1 MLNMGTAAGI
11 QILPDKLV
19 LVTVRKGFQDFT
31 VKQTA
36 VLEDFREASA
46 ADMRSKLRQQI
57 QDGAIR
63 RDNLVLGL
71 PAEEVTLRLIE
82 LPIEVEENLEQVV
95 RFQVEKFE
103 PSEEEGSYYDY
114 VILSRDEAQKKIL
127 LQIAMVRQSLL
138 DGYLSLLKDL
148 GIFPTAVRLSSL
160 ALHQVLA
167 LHKNGFPKK
176 EPVVILDVNPGS
188 VEIVIVMSAERF
200 FAEKLDVPAQNLTAD
215 SIIKGLYDFVSR
227 LPLKSEGIARIYTTG
242 SLGEDVLE
250 QLRQRFTD
258 CESLAGKLK
267 IKGQLP
273 RPELV
278 TAIGLAVTALSKS
291 RSAKI
296 NLMPPDQR
304 VIERKP
310 SLVPTFVL
318 VALLLVMAVT
328 AGTREYKQGSK
339 FVTRIDSEIQ
349 KLQPQVNEV
358 LALKKQSEDKQKELD
373 EIRNLMQ
380 GEQLVLTVLKDLT
393 ERLPDDTYLQNLNI
407 ERGQVIIFGFSN
419 SAGALIPALRA
430 SSHYKSVLPKYTTK
444 DPITKKEKFNIE
456 VALKTEEKP

>member
-19 LVTVRKGFQDFT
+19 LVNVRKGFQDFT
-31 VKQTA
+31 VKQAA
-36 VLEDFREASA
+36 VLEDFRESSV
-46 ADMRSKLRQQI
+46 ADMRSSLRQQI
-57 QDGAIR
+57 QDGTVK
-63 RDNLVLGL
+63 RDSLVLGL

-114 VILSRDEAQKKIL
+114 VVLSRDEAQKKIM

-148 GIFPTAVRLSSL
+148 GLYPTAVRLSSL
-160 ALHQVLA
+160 ALHQILA
-167 LHKNGFPKK
+167 IHKNGFPKK

-188 VEIVIVMSAERF
+188 VEIVLVVSAERF
-200 FAEKLDVPAQNLTAD
+200 FAEKLDIPAEKLSAD
-215 SIIKGLYDFVSR
+215 AIIRELYEFVSG
-227 LPLKSEGIARIYTTG
+227 LPLKTEGIARIYTAGT
-242 SLGEDVLE
+242 LGGDLLE
-250 QLRQRFTD
+250 QLRQRFSD
-258 CESLAGKLK
+258 CESLAAKLK
-267 IKGQLP
+267 VKGQLT
-273 RPELV
+273 RPELL
-278 TAIGLAVTALSKS
+278 TAIGLATTTLSKS

-296 NLMPPDQR
+296 NLIPPDQR

-310 SLVPTFVL
+310 SLIPTFVL

-328 AGTREYKQGSK
+328 AGTREYKQSSK
-339 FVTRIDSEIQ
+339 FVGRIEAEVH
-349 KLQPQVNEV
+349 KLEPQVNEV
-358 LALKKQSEDKQKELD
+358 LALKKQVEEKQKELD
-373 EIRNLMQ
+373 EIRTLMR
-380 GEQLVLTVLKDLT
+380 GEQQVLNVMKDLT

-430 SSHYKSVLPKYTTK
+430 SNHYKSVLPKYTTK

-456 VALKTEEKP
+456 AALKTED

>member
-19 LVTVRKGFQDFT
+19 LVNVRKGFQDFT
-31 VKQTA
+31 VKQAA
-36 VLEDFREASA
+36 VLEDFRESSV
-46 ADMRSKLRQQI
+46 ADMRSSLRQQI
-57 QDGAIR
+57 QDGTVK
-63 RDNLVLGL
+63 RDSLVLGL

-114 VILSRDEAQKKIL
+114 VVLSRDEAQKKIM

-148 GIFPTAVRLSSL
+148 GLYPTAVRLSSL
-160 ALHQVLA
+160 ALHQILA
-167 LHKNGFPKK
+167 IHKNGFPKK

-188 VEIVIVMSAERF
+188 VEIVLVVSAERF
-200 FAEKLDVPAQNLTAD
+200 FAEKLDIPAEKLSAD
-215 SIIKGLYDFVSR
+215 AIIRELYEFVSG
-227 LPLKSEGIARIYTTG
+227 LPLKTEGIARIYTAGT
-242 SLGEDVLE
+242 LGGDLLE
-250 QLRQRFTD
+250 QLRQRFSD
-258 CESLAGKLK
+258 CESLAAKLK
-267 IKGQLP
+267 VKGQLT
-273 RPELV
+273 RPELL
-278 TAIGLAVTALSKS
+278 TAIGLATTTLSKS

-296 NLMPPDQR
+296 NLIPPDQR

-310 SLVPTFVL
+310 SLIPTFVL

-328 AGTREYKQGSK
+328 AGTREYKQSSR
-339 FVTRIDSEIQ
+339 FVGRIEAEVH
-349 KLQPQVNEV
+349 KLEPQVNEV
-358 LALKKQSEDKQKELD
+358 LALKKQVEEKQKELD
-373 EIRNLMQ
+373 EIRTLMR
-380 GEQLVLTVLKDLT
+380 GEQQVLNVMKDLT

-430 SSHYKSVLPKYTTK
+430 SNHYKSVLPKYTTK

-456 VALKTEEKP
+456 AALKTED

>member
-19 LVTVRKGFQDFT
+19 LVNVRKGFQDFT
-31 VKQTA
+31 VKQSA

-46 ADMRSKLRQQI
+46 ADMRSRLRLQI
-57 QDGAIR
+57 EDGALKAG
-63 RDNLVLGL
+63 NLVLGL

-114 VILSRDEAQKKIL
+114 VVLSRDEAQKKIL

-138 DGYLSLLKDL
+138 DGYLSLLKEL
-148 GIFPTAVRLSSL
+148 GLYPTAVRLSSL
-160 ALHQVLA
+160 ALHQLLA
-167 LHKNGFPKK
+167 IHKNGFPKK

-188 VEIVIVMSAERF
+188 VEIVIVVSPQRF
-200 FAEKLDVPAQNLTAD
+200 FAEKLDVPADNLNAD
-215 SIIKGLYDFVSR
+215 AVIRELYDFVSR
-227 LPLKSEGIARIYTTG
+227 FSLKTEGIARIYTAGT
-242 SLGEDVLE
+242 LGRELLDELK
-250 QLRQRFTD
+250 QRFAD
-258 CESLAGKLK
+258 CEPLAEKLK
-267 IKGQLP
+267 VKGQVV
-273 RPELV
+273 RPEVL
-278 TAIGLAVTALSKS
+278 TAIGLAATALSKS

-296 NLMPPDQR
+296 NLIPPDQR
-304 VIERKP
+304 VVEKKP
-310 SLVPTFVL
+310 SLVPTLVL
-318 VALLLVMAVT
+318 VALLIVMAAT
-328 AGTREYKQGSK
+328 AGTREYKQSSK
-339 FVTRIDSEIQ
+339 FLGKIDSEVL

-358 LALKKQSEDKQKELD
+358 LALKKQVDEKQKELD
-373 EIRNLMQ
+373 EIRTLLH
-380 GEQLVLTVLKDLT
+380 GEQQVLNVLKDLT

-419 SAGALIPALRA
+419 SAGALIPALR
-430 SSHYKSVLPKYTTK
+430 SSNHYKSVLPKYTTK

-456 VALKTEEKP
+456 AALKTED

>member
-11 QILPDKLV
+11 QIQQDKLV
-19 LVTVRKGFQDFT
+19 LVNVRKGLQDFT
-31 VKQTA
+31 VKQAA
-36 VLEDFREASA
+36 VLEDFRESSV
-46 ADMRSKLRQQI
+46 ADMRSRLRQQV
-57 QDGAIR
+57 QDGLGKGG
-63 RDNLVLGL
+63 NLVLGL

-114 VILSRDEAQKKIL
+114 VILSRDEAQKKIV

-148 GIFPTAVRLSSL
+148 GLYPTAVRLSSL

-167 LHKNGFPKK
+167 IHKNGFPKK

-188 VEIVIVMSAERF
+188 VEIVLVISAERF
-200 FAEKLDVPAQNLTAD
+200 FAEKLDIPAENLSAD
-215 SIIKGLYDFVSR
+215 GIIRELYEFVSR
-227 LPLKSEGIARIYTTG
+227 LPIKTEGIARIYTAG
-242 SLGEDVLE
+242 ALGKDLLE
-250 QLRQRFTD
+250 QLRQRLAD
-258 CESLAGKLK
+258 CEPLSEKLK
-267 IKGQLP
+267 MKGQP
-273 RPELV
+273 AGPEIL
-278 TAIGLAVTALSKS
+278 TAIGLAATALSKS

-296 NLMPPDQR
+296 NLIPPDQR
-304 VIERKP
+304 VIEKKP

-318 VALLLVMAVT
+318 VALLVVMAVT
-328 AGTREYKQGSK
+328 AGTREYKQSSRFLGK
-339 FVTRIDSEIQ
+339 IDSEVQ

-358 LALKKQSEDKQKELD
+358 LALKKQVQDKQKELD
-373 EIRNLMQ
+373 EIRNLMR
-380 GEQLVLTVLKDLT
+380 GEQQVLNVMKDLT

-430 SSHYKSVLPKYTTK
+430 SNHYKSVLPKYTTK

-456 VALKTEEKP
+456 AALKTED